1 MTDSEFCNASKRTK
15 EHVPPT
21 VYGPTPADPDELE
34 REANELIAEIQKAV
48 DERKCTP
55 VTTSE
60 PQSGKRV
67 FDSAVAL
74 AEYWD
79 GLHELFREFL
89 RAESPELCTLL
100 SANSAA
106 VKGAV
111 SDD

>member
-1 MTDSEFCNASKRTK
+1 MVPR

-74 AEYWD
+74 EKYTDEMDDVARDELAE
-79 GLHELFREFL
+79 FF
-89 RAESPELCTLL
+89 PELSRLL
-100 SANSAA
+100 DANSAA
-106 VKGAV
+106 VKGATDG
-111 SDD
+111 S

>member
-1 MTDSEFCNASKRTK
+1 MAPR

-48 DERKCTP
+48 DERKCIP

-74 AEYWD
+74 AEYVD
-79 GLHELFREFL
+79 SL
-89 RAESPELCTLL
+89 SPDAALDLCTRYPSLSRLL
-100 SANSAA
+100 NTNSAA

-111 SDD
+111 E